1 MIQPPVRQDYGGC
14 KEVFAIPYL
23 CQVYITNASI
33 SIKKWGDHMA
43 TAKKLPSGSYR
54 VRAFIGIDENG
65 KKITKSFTAPTK
77 KQAEYLASEYL
88 VSSRA
93 AEASDNTPRTTFDE
107 AMTDYINSKRNV
119 LAPYSVTSYLSLQ
132 RTIKKC
138 DPEFCDKNVHEITQN
153 DVQRLINTL
162 AKDLKQKTVRNR
174 HGFISSV
181 LEFSGSTLRLK
192 TTLPKKEKNMDYIP
206 NDADVKKLLKLVKG
220 KELEIPIMLGAFGML
235 RRGEICGLE
244 MDDIDFKKGIIT
256 VRHNMVRHPD
266 GTFEVLS
273 PKTYEGTRTVTVP
286 PFVVK
291 AIKKRGYVTN
301 ILPDTIT
308 TDFTDLVAA
317 NFEKYFTFHKLRHYG
332 ASIRLYLGV
341 PYEYVRRE
349 GGWSSVTVLQ
359 QIYAHAFPDKQ
370 VEFADKAVQYF
381 NNLMSKS

>member
-162 AKDLKQKTVRNR
+162 AKDLKQKTVGTATGSYRVSLNSA
-174 HGFISSV
+174 GP
-181 LEFSGSTLRLK
+181 LSGLRL
-192 TTLPKKEKNMDYIP
+192 LFPKKKRIWITSRMTR
-206 NDADVKKLLKLVKG
+206 
-220 KELEIPIMLGAFGML
+220 ML
-235 RRGEICGLE
+235 RSC
-244 MDDIDFKKGIIT
+244 
-256 VRHNMVRHPD
+256 
-266 GTFEVLS
+266 
-273 PKTYEGTRTVTVP
+273 
-286 PFVVK
+286 
-291 AIKKRGYVTN
+291 
-301 ILPDTIT
+301 
-308 TDFTDLVAA
+308 
-317 NFEKYFTFHKLRHYG
+317 
-332 ASIRLYLGV
+332 
-341 PYEYVRRE
+341 
-349 GGWSSVTVLQ
+349 
-359 QIYAHAFPDKQ
+359 
-370 VEFADKAVQYF
+370 
-381 NNLMSKS
+381 